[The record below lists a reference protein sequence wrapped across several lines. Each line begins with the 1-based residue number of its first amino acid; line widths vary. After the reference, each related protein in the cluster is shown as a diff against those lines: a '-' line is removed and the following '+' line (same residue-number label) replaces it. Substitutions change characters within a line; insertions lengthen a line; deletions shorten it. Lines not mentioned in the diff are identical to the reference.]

1 MERNENRR
9 SEFGHFDL
17 DFGLMLGLGLAIGA
31 WAASCAG
38 KSIVDRVYEHKAEEN
53 QREFQKMLPQDQIP
67 TTNTSR
73 VTPEDLSQFK

>member
-1 MERNENRR
+1 MERKENHK
-9 SEFGHFDL
+9 SEKGHFDL

-53 QREFQKMLPQDQIP
+53 QREFQKMLPQNQIP
-67 TTNTSR
+67 
-73 VTPEDLSQFK
+73 VTDITKISPEDLNNR